1 MLDTVLP
8 HLNRLARVPVCGVLS
23 QYNAEGT
30 PYGVT
35 NTRLVFDKSLRIQGF
50 LLSNYRQTWDQA
62 RAELEDLVAS
72 GRLRYR
78 ETIAEGLENAP
89 DAFIGMLRGRN
100 LGKQLVKLT

>member
-1 MLDTVLP
+1 M
-8 HLNRLARVPVCGVLS
+8 CGVLS
-23 QYNAEGT
+23 QYNAAGE

-35 NTRLVFDKSLRIQGF
+35 NTRLIFDRSLRIQGF
-50 LLSNYRQTWDQA
+50 LLSNYRETWDQA

-78 ETIAEGLENAP
+78 ETIAKGLGNAP